1 MPSYSVISTSDT
13 VVKLT
18 EDTREYLYKKVYC
31 SCSSSGDYVM
41 FSTHEIETGL
51 LKQQYKFLYS
61 DCVLPSEASAS
72 ALETAIQTILDSYA
86 GGGSGGETI
95 NVIMAHIATM

>member
-1 MPSYSVISTSDT
+1 MPSYSVVSQSDT
-13 VVKLT
+13 IVKIT
-18 EDTREYLYKKVYC
+18 EGGREYLYKKVYC
-31 SCSSSGDYVM
+31 SCEASGDYVM
-41 FSTHEIETGL
+41 LSTHEIETGL

>member
-31 SCSSSGDYVM
+31 SCSSSGDYVL
-41 FSTHEIETGL
+41 FTAHQIETGL
-51 LKQQYKFLYS
+51 PRQQYKFLYS
-61 DCVLPSEASAS
+61 DCAIPSEGSAS
-72 ALETAIQTILDSYA
+72 ALATAINAVIQGYA
-86 GGGSGGETI
+86 GGSGSGETI

>member
-31 SCSSSGDYVM
+31 SCTSSGDYVM

-51 LKQQYKFLYS
+51 LKQQYKFLYT
-61 DCVLPSEASAS
+61 DCVSPTAVSAS
-72 ALETAIQTILDSYA
+72 ALVTAINAVIQGYA
-86 GGGSGGETI
+86 GGSGSGETI

>member
-1 MPSYSVISTSDT
+1 MLYSVVSQSDT
-13 VVKLT
+13 IVKIT
-18 EDTREYLYKKVYC
+18 EGGREYLYKKVYC
-31 SCSSSGDYVM
+31 SCEASGDYVV
-41 FSTHEIETGL
+41 FSTHNIETGM

-86 GGGSGGETI
+86 GGSGSGETI

>member
-31 SCSSSGDYVM
+31 SCTSSGDYVM
-41 FSTHEIETGL
+41 FTAHQIETGL
-51 LKQQYKFLYS
+51 LKQQYQFLYT
-61 DCVLPSEASAS
+61 DCVSPTAVSAS
-72 ALETAIQTILDSYA
+72 ALVTAINAVIQGYA
-86 GGGSGGETI
+86 GGSGSGETI

>member
-31 SCSSSGDYVM
+31 SCSSSGDYVL
-41 FSTHEIETGL
+41 FTAHQIETGL
-51 LKQQYKFLYS
+51 PRQQYKFLYS
-61 DCVLPSEASAS
+61 DCAIPSEGSAS
-72 ALETAIQTILDSYA
+72 ALATAINAVIQGYA
-86 GGGSGGETI
+86 GGSGPGETI

>member
-1 MPSYSVISTSDT
+1 MLYSVVSQSDT
-13 VVKLT
+13 IVKIT
-18 EDTREYLYKKVYC
+18 EGGREYLYKKVYC

-51 LKQQYKFLYS
+51 PRQQYKFLYS
-61 DCVLPSEASAS
+61 DCAIPSEGSAS
-72 ALETAIQTILDSYA
+72 ALATAINAVIQGYA
-86 GGGSGGETI
+86 GGSGSGETI

>member
-51 LKQQYKFLYS
+51 LKQQYKFLYT
-61 DCVLPSEASAS
+61 DCGSPTAVSAS
-72 ALETAIQTILDSYA
+72 ALVTAINAVIQGYA
-86 GGGSGGETI
+86 GGSGSGETI